1 MRYARI
7 GDEMPKTTRKLTYEE
22 FAEHLPDVLDELP
35 VTHDPILVENDG
47 RTFRVALAEPALDP
61 RLPPLLP
68 LEERLELLR
77 QSAGGFH
84 TPDREKFLEELRIM
98 REQDSEGR
106 PG

>member
-7 GDEMPKTTRKLTYEE
+7 GDEMPKTTQKLTYEE
-22 FAEHLPDVLDELP
+22 FAEHLPDVLDELA
-35 VTHDPILVENDG
+35 VTHDPILVEKDG

-77 QSAGGFH
+77 QSRWWVSYAGSRKV
-84 TPDREKFLEELRIM
+84 P
-98 REQDSEGR
+98 GR
-106 PG
+106 ASDYERAG